1 MLQTINYELTISMQ
15 LKANIR
21 SGSVDEM
28 GTPPQIWFVVQ
39 SHVGGIPHWTR
50 LVEMSITR
58 FLLVHDS
65 PEIILS
71 ILQNG
76 DQNCTKKPTAAGVGV
91 RL

>member
-39 SHVGGIPHWTR
+39 SHVGEFLTERGWWKC
-50 LVEMSITR
+50 R

>member
-15 LKANIR
+15 IFDR
-21 SGSVDEM
+21 V
-28 GTPPQIWFVVQ
+28 
-39 SHVGGIPHWTR
+39 R
-50 LVEMSITR
+50 LMRWELHHKFDSSSKVTWGEFLTERGWWKCR

>member
-50 LVEMSITR
+50 LVEMSI
-58 FLLVHDS
+58 LVGAWS